1 MAAKKK
7 KIKASGR
14 FGAGYGTRVRKKLN
28 EIESSQRKKQTCPF
42 CEKTGVKREAAGI
55 WNCLKCRK
63 RFTGHAYSL
72 SLAK

>member
-28 EIESSQRKKQTCPF
+28 EIEVFQRKKQKCPH
-42 CEKTGVKREAAGI
+42 CSKPGVKREAVGI
-55 WNCLKCRK
+55 WHCKKCKK
-63 RFTGHAYSL
+63 RFAGPAYVL
-72 SLAK
+72 NR